1 MFAELK
7 KYKEQDHFFLMLKD
21 DIQEVCNAPSKNG
34 VFVIFSLNNAR
45 IEMVYIGSTDSSL
58 EPSGLKNQIM
68 MRAKFLLAKI
78 KEEGAEAV
86 DIYWYAT
93 DKDNPKDIESS
104 ILEHFVKVNGSV
116 PRWNY

>member
-1 MFAELK
+1 MFSELK

-34 VFVIFSLNNAR
+34 VFVIYSLNNNR
-45 IEMVYIGSTDSSL
+45 QEMVYIGSTDSSL

-68 MRAKFLLAKI
+68 MRAKFLKAKI

-93 DKDNPKDIESS
+93 NKDNPKEVELLIV
-104 ILEHFVKVNGSV
+104 LEYVDVNEAV